1 MPDGFFDR
9 TLPHFKHNSKQPA
22 AKGFVKNSFYSG
34 LTATEFFFHTIGGR
48 EGLVDTAVKTADSG
62 YMQRRLMKALE
73 DISIKYDS
81 TVRMSNEHIVQ
92 FTYGDD
98 GLDPMFMD
106 DNRQPV
112 SLNRL
117 FTIIRERTKATVKVM
132 SEPLMLPSEIDE
144 ETEKSIRDC
153 KIFNVS
159 KKFMDHFREF
169 TKKNLSNEVR
179 HVR

>member
-1 MPDGFFDR
+1 
-9 TLPHFKHNSKQPA
+9 
-22 AKGFVKNSFYSG
+22 
-34 LTATEFFFHTIGGR
+34 
-48 EGLVDTAVKTADSG
+48 
-62 YMQRRLMKALE
+62 MKALE